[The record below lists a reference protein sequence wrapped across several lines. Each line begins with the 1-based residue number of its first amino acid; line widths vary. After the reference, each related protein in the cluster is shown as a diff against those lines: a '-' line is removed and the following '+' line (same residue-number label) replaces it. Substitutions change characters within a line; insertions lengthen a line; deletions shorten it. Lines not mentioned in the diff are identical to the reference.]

1 MPEEIARLTQNN
13 GMVKLA
19 TGFRLTPTGIEIE
32 GTPRL
37 TQWGA
42 ALQRCGGVA
51 NATQWALGDLIVYAE
66 GREDYGEMYSQY
78 VELTSRSY
86 YRVVQ
91 SAAVSREFP
100 PGEARQYADRL
111 SWTHH
116 RYAMRLAVEDRAAML
131 QRAVDEDWTSQMMS
145 EEVNVRLREARGIPS
160 GRRSTDGVANG
171 RSVETAVAVSDN
183 GTPTTTPFV
192 YDSQRA
198 APPEWPEKVTATVHC
213 RDAAVYQDLMHL
225 IGDADNRFHVVR
237 HV

>member
-1 MPEEIARLTQNN
+1 MPEEIARLAQNN
-13 GMVKLA
+13 GTVKLS

-32 GTPRL
+32 GTPQL
-37 TQWGA
+37 AQWGA

-131 QRAVDEDWTSQMMS
+131 QRAVDEDWTSQTMS
-145 EEVNVRLREARGIPS
+145 DEVNLALREARGIPVA
-160 GRRSTDGVANG
+160 RRSTSESVVDEVVANG
-171 RSVETAVAVSDN
+171 MSVESETPSWPDKVS
-183 GTPTTTPFV
+183 
-192 YDSQRA
+192 
-198 APPEWPEKVTATVHC
+198 ATVHC